1 MEEMNVWN
9 YLQAAGTTNAINFVG
24 LAFLTWV
31 GFRISSSV
39 YNEGSTNMLVKI
51 SGTVFCLCVAWFWLF
66 IWAIFEWNFNGVAGV
81 FIAMQANG
89 MEISQGA
96 QYIVSQAAAPGSEVS
111 LAPNLVQG
119 LFLLSILVIQLGG
132 LWMKKS

>member
-39 YNEGSTNMLVKI
+39 
-51 SGTVFCLCVAWFWLF
+51 
-66 IWAIFEWNFNGVAGV
+66 
-81 FIAMQANG
+81 
-89 MEISQGA
+89 
-96 QYIVSQAAAPGSEVS
+96 
-111 LAPNLVQG
+111 
-119 LFLLSILVIQLGG
+119 
-132 LWMKKS
+132 

>member
-51 SGTVFCLCVAWFWLF
+51 SGTVFCLCIAWFWLF
-66 IWAIFEWNFNGVAGV
+66 IWAIFEWNFNGVV
-81 FIAMQANG
+81 VDF
-89 MEISQGA
+89 
-96 QYIVSQAAAPGSEVS
+96 
-111 LAPNLVQG
+111 
-119 LFLLSILVIQLGG
+119 
-132 LWMKKS
+132 

>member
-1 MEEMNVWN
+1 
-9 YLQAAGTTNAINFVG
+9 
-24 LAFLTWV
+24 
-31 GFRISSSV
+31 
-39 YNEGSTNMLVKI
+39 MLVKI

-81 FIAMQANG
+81 FMAMQANG

-96 QYIVSQAAAPGSEVS
+96 QYIISQASAPGSEVS
-111 LAPNLVQG
+111 LAPNLAQG
-119 LFLLSILVIQLGG
+119 LFLLSILAIQLGG